1 MASKAK
7 HPGNGRP
14 EDVLIEALIQA
25 TGRTAQAVYEFDEY
39 RLDIADER
47 LLRDGVPVPLAPK
60 EFETLRLLIERHGRL
75 VTKQELLDRVWAG
88 TFVGDDTIA
97 QRISCLRKALGDS
110 ASQKYI
116 ETVPKRG
123 YRFAGNVRLAG

>member
-1 MASKAK
+1 MASKDKDA
-7 HPGNGRP
+7 GNGRP

-47 LLRDGVPVPLAPK
+47 LLRNGVPVPLAPK
-60 EFETLRLLIERHGRL
+60 EFETLRFLIERHGRL
-75 VTKQELLDRVWAG
+75 VTKRELLDRVWAG

-123 YRFAGNVRLAG
+123 YRFAANVRIAG

>member
-1 MASKAK
+1 MAGKDKDPA
-7 HPGNGRP
+7 NARP

-25 TGRTAQAVYEFDEY
+25 TGRTAQAVYEFDEF
-39 RLDIADER
+39 RLDVADER
-47 LLRDGVPVPLAPK
+47 LSRGGVPVPLAPK
-60 EFETLRLLIERHGRL
+60 EFERHGRL

-97 QRISCLRKALGDS
+97 QRISVLRKALGDS

-123 YRFAGNVRLAG
+123 YRFVGSVRLLGEAQ

>member
-1 MASKAK
+1 MASKEK
-7 HPGNGRP
+7 NPGTGRP

>member
-1 MASKAK
+1 MASKDKDA
-7 HPGNGRP
+7 GNGRP

-47 LLRDGVPVPLAPK
+47 LLRNGVPVPLAPK
-60 EFETLRLLIERHGRL
+60 EFETLRFLIERHGRL

-123 YRFAGNVRLAG
+123 YRFAADVRIAG

>member
-1 MASKAK
+1 MASKDKDPENA
-7 HPGNGRP
+7 RP

-25 TGRTAQAVYEFDEY
+25 TGRTAQAVYEFDDY
-39 RLDIADER
+39 RLDVADER
-47 LLRDGVPVPLAPK
+47 LLRRGVPVPLAPK
-60 EFETLRLLIERHGRL
+60 EFETLRFLVERHGRL
-75 VTKQELLDRVWAG
+75 VTKQQLLDRVWAG

-123 YRFAGNVRLAG
+123 YRFIGNVQLLG